1 MKLLPATC
9 HTTLPRTQN
18 ANIQIELCKMQKQTK
33 QISSI
38 GDIGLTKADTTLFFN
53 KQSVPATVVDEKGNL
68 ICFYAKQV
76 MEEHSINDTKENQLL
91 DSVNAV
97 RSSIEPHR
105 AADFKP
111 QCYWYFFS
119 PLYFGESPVACVTS
133 SQWQYEDGAGKI
145 VPIYTFKRM
154 FSSQPHAKITGYF
167 GGELL
172 DCHMGL

>member
-1 MKLLPATC
+1 
-9 HTTLPRTQN
+9 
-18 ANIQIELCKMQKQTK
+18 MQKQTK

-133 SQWQYEDGAGKI
+133 SQWQMAQAKLFQ
-145 VPIYTFKRM
+145 YTHLNECLVRSLM
-154 FSSQPHAKITGYF
+154 QRLRDILEVS
-167 GGELL
+167 
-172 DCHMGL
+172 C